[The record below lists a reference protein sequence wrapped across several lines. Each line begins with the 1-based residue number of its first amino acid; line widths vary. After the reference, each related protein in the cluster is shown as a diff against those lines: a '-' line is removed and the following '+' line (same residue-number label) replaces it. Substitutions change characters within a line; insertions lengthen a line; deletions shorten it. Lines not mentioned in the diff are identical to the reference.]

1 MRVLRWL
8 SILITMAGMCA
19 CGPSSAV
26 SENSSGLTVSVATVT
41 PATVEQ
47 WASLAGT
54 FEARNEAVAAVEGD
68 GGRLNRL
75 AVEVGDHVVAGQ
87 LIAVLD
93 DSNVRLRQAQHAADV
108 SRAAATRA
116 QVAAQVAEAD
126 ADAAEAGR
134 SVERL
139 ESLAAERSV
148 AAETI
153 GVKRAA
159 QLALAARVTAAKA
172 GLAAAEADQARLVT
186 VGEELALAGA
196 RTQLMAPVSG
206 LVATRPARVGQVL
219 LPGDVVVSIAIDA
232 VVEFAAEVPETI
244 LAHLESGAPVILIN
258 DGGTWHG
265 QVRRVDPAV
274 DRLTR
279 LGAVRV
285 TLSESTSDSTP
296 TSLWRIGASAR
307 VRIRIASASGLV
319 VPLSAVIR
327 HHEQAK
333 VVVIADDGHAHQVAV
348 TLGLDDGQQ
357 VIITSGLT
365 AGQRVVA
372 LAPGFVSEGA
382 LVAVEPVPVPRALPL
397 PERLSPTDGK

>member
-1 MRVLRWL
+1 MRVVRLL
-8 SILITMAGMCA
+8 SILITVAGLSG
-19 CGPSSAV
+19 CGSSTAV
-26 SENSSGLTVSVATVT
+26 PENSSGLTVSVATVA

-68 GGRLNRL
+68 GGRISRL

-87 LIAVLD
+87 LVAVID
-93 DSNVRLRQAQHAADV
+93 DSNVRLRQAQHTADV
-108 SRAAATRA
+108 ARAAATSA
-116 QVAAQVAEAD
+116 QVAAQVAEAE

-134 SVERL
+134 SVARL
-139 ESLAAERSV
+139 EALAAERSV

-196 RTQLMAPVSG
+196 RTQLLAPVSG
-206 LVATRPARVGQVL
+206 LVATRPARVGQVVL
-219 LPGDVVVSIAIDA
+219 AGEVVVSIAVDGVI
-232 VVEFAAEVPETI
+232 EFAAEVPETI
-244 LAHLESGAPVILIN
+244 LAHLESNAPVVLTN

-265 QVRRVDPAV
+265 SVRRVDPAV

-285 TLSESTSDSTP
+285 TLLEPAAGSAPAGT
-296 TSLWRIGASAR
+296 WRIGASAR
-307 VRIRIASASGLV
+307 VRVRVASANGLV
-319 VPLSAVIR
+319 VPVSALIR
-327 HHEQAK
+327 HQGQAK
-333 VVVIADDGHAHQVAV
+333 AVVIADDGHAHQVAV

-357 VIITSGLT
+357 VIIASGVT

-382 LVAVEPVPVPRALPL
+382 LVAVAPL
-397 PERLSPTDGK
+397 LVMDGK